1 MYINLSHFLRTL
13 TALFVV
19 WVMCIAWIFLSC
31 SDFCRPVTWV
41 YKKELITQCLSEPK
55 VKYTRFRLMGWR
67 NYVVIRIMWLY
78 NIYIHNVYAPMKN
91 NCRVLVFRITP
102 LLLSVESRLDSKF
115 TGFWPDKL
123 LLLSDLSETKMVLH
137 FPGQSVMH
145 ICFFVVK
152 TGVF

>member
-1 MYINLSHFLRTL
+1 
-13 TALFVV
+13 
-19 WVMCIAWIFLSC
+19 
-31 SDFCRPVTWV
+31 
-41 YKKELITQCLSEPK
+41 
-55 VKYTRFRLMGWR
+55 
-67 NYVVIRIMWLY
+67 
-78 NIYIHNVYAPMKN
+78 MKN

-145 ICFFVVK
+145 ICLLLCSKLVFFNK
-152 TGVF
+152 LWNGRCFARSGSQAEGGFPKAQIYLDKQPTRYIKSLDSRPNQSIGVWHWPVIFQSLLRFRAFRVINTTVLRMLAFTPHAG